1 MRQAQIAVRG
11 IAILAVVIAWS
22 LPATAHHSNALYF
35 DMSKAITLE
44 GEVLRVEWINPHVL
58 LFLQSRN
65 DKGDPE
71 TWILHGSSLVNAL
84 RQVGSMK
91 ERLKPGTSIS
101 ARVWSA
107 RNPLFVNDV
116 QTVLLT
122 RPDDARQSSRI
133 VGAGEIRF
141 SNGDTVAFGG
151 GPKF

>member
-1 MRQAQIAVRG
+1 MTRAFGMTV
-11 IAILAVVIAWS
+11 LAVVIAS
-22 LPATAHHSNALYF
+22 GIPATAHHSNPLYF

-44 GEVLRVEWINPHVL
+44 GEILRMEWINPHVL
-58 LFLQSRN
+58 LFLQSKN
-65 DKGDPE
+65 DKGEAE
-71 TWILHGSSLVNAL
+71 TWILHVSSLGSAL

-91 ERLKPGTSIS
+91 ERLKPGAAIS
-101 ARVWSA
+101 ARVWPP

-122 RPDDARQSSRI
+122 RPDDARQSPRI

-141 SNGDTVAFGG
+141 SNGDVVALGG